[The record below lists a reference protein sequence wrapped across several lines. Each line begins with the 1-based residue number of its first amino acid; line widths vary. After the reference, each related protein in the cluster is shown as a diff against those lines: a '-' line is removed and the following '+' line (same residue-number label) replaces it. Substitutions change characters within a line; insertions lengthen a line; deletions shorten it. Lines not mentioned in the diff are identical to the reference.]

1 MYSVEIIK
9 LSLEEKE
16 ELTKSHF
23 AREKPET
30 TLEDL
35 LDSNQNQTVCVLRQL
50 KNIFEWGD
58 IEKMVDFV
66 SLIKKLDSIELIDV
80 PTTIVT
86 EINDDEYK
94 LVIEVFKGA
103 VKTGKI
109 LGTGAEKVSQ
119 IYSSFKEAKK
129 V

>member
-1 MYSVEIIK
+1 
-9 LSLEEKE
+9 
-16 ELTKSHF
+16 
-23 AREKPET
+23 
-30 TLEDL
+30 
-35 LDSNQNQTVCVLRQL
+35 
-50 KNIFEWGD
+50 
-58 IEKMVDFV
+58 
-66 SLIKKLDSIELIDV
+66 
-80 PTTIVT
+80 
-86 EINDDEYK
+86 DEYK